1 MTEKKIKD
9 IAEKLV
15 EMPYSADKNIIDL
28 IEDYLRN
35 TEYFK
40 ENPSNIVINKK
51 QKAVT
56 FLVFG
61 KKDDNPNT
69 VLLHN
74 RLGKD
79 IAEKSAF
86 ESDEERNCIN
96 KLDKNGA
103 AILLDFVEEY
113 GKRSAELSG
122 NLVASFYIDDSP
134 KKGIEY
140 CLPFYDRMKREGFQ
154 FKLAISNE
162 GEIGRGPYGEAINYV
177 RIYTGAATLIEVSF
191 AFESKKAAETFT
203 GKLSNLD
210 PSYFSDGFLGE
221 KVCEGI
227 RYYIE
232 SAEGGFLVNARLAI
246 IGTKLS
252 EVKERL
258 VKLAGKNEC
267 KVSFRPYFM
276 PHYYLRYEDEFC
288 PSDRVVIK
296 TIEKNAADVFLNSKI
311 KYEIRHFNQRET
323 DSSMLLMD
331 DGEPTLDFWMSEFPS
346 FGKELEKL
354 MMQVKSVNIL
364 PVNFGICGVVSDDR
378 NVMINEDYVYKYLP
392 ELEKRVIDKML
403 TVK

>member
-79 IAEKSAF
+79 IADKSAF
-86 ESDEERNCIN
+86 ESNDMRRVIN
-96 KLDKNGA
+96 KLDKSGV
-103 AILLDFVEEY
+103 AILLSLVEEY
-113 GKRSAELSG
+113 SRGSAELSG
-122 NLVASFYIDDSP
+122 NLVASFYIDDSH

-162 GEIGRGPYGEAINYV
+162 GEIYLHATEEQKNSV
-177 RIYTGAATLIEVSF
+177 RIYTGAASVCEVSF
-191 AFESKKAAETFT
+191 TLENKTAAEIFA
-203 GKLSNLD
+203 GKLSKLD
-210 PSYFSDGFLGE
+210 PSYFSDGYFGE

-232 SAEGGFLVNARLAI
+232 SAEGEFLVNARLAI
-246 IGTKLS
+246 IGAKLS
-252 EVKERL
+252 EVKESL
-258 VKLAGKNEC
+258 VKLAGENEC

-296 TIEKNAADVFLNSKI
+296 TIEKNAADVFLDSKI
-311 KYEIRHFNQRET
+311 KYEIRHFNQQET